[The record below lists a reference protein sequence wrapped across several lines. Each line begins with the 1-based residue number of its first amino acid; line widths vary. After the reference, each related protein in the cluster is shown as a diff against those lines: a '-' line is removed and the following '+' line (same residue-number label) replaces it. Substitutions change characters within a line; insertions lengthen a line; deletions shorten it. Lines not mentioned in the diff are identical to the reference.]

1 VTPLNSSNL
10 RGFDYEPRS
19 RMLKITF
26 TSGRTYVY
34 NDVPQDVVDGL
45 ASAESPGRYFS
56 SSIKDTYSGG

>member
-1 VTPLNSSNL
+1 
-10 RGFDYEPRS
+10 
-19 RMLKITF
+19 MLKITF

>member
-1 VTPLNSSNL
+1 MTPLNSSNL

-26 TSGRTYVY
+26 QSGRTYVY

-45 ASAESPGRYFS
+45 ESAESPGKYFN